1 MNPILVN
8 INKLKLHQITT
19 THSFHD
25 DYTLKQLVMMLSFH
39 STHEN
44 DMYYFLMVMFLALFC
59 ISFTNMSNE
68 VESFIERLLK
78 CSQEQEQACKV

>member
-1 MNPILVN
+1 
-8 INKLKLHQITT
+8 
-19 THSFHD
+19 
-25 DYTLKQLVMMLSFH
+25 MMSFH